1 MDLQKFI
8 DERDKYHWA
17 MQPCLYCILQEAG
30 IKQPNGSFIQNNNYR
45 CGTSGTKMFA
55 DADLA
60 YRSGDSSSTGLV
72 SRSSLYLGFF
82 RPFSGVIYAA
92 LRVPKALV
100 AEANRDRTAEDTFGN
115 VYNVNRGGNTLA
127 LVREKEYHAEL
138 DKRGLRFQT
147 GRELF
152 QTNNVENIISAMRT
166 VRGIEMYMFNEE
178 GAVFDEKYRGGT
190 RRERITITETQP
202 RQTQNREVKAPSL
215 TITLSRAA
223 LEQLR
228 SGQPSTFQRLVNLI
242 SEFDE
247 QRKNTTTI
255 TAPKEVVQELSQDT
269 DAARQLLDA
278 VIQNRPRRSA
288 RLARDDSTEATEPIE
303 APHLRRSLRIARS

>member
-8 DERDKYHWA
+8 DERDKYPWA
-17 MQPCLYCILQEAG
+17 MQPCLYCILQDAG
-30 IKQPNGSFIQNNNYR
+30 IKKLNGSFIQNNNYR

-72 SRSSLYLGFF
+72 SRCSLYLGFF
-82 RPFSGVIYAA
+82 RPFAGKIFAA

-100 AEANRDRTAEDTFGN
+100 AEAADRTAEDTFGN

-166 VRGIEMYMFNEE
+166 VRGIEMYTFNKN
-178 GAVFDEKYRGGT
+178 GPVFDEKYRGGA

-202 RQTQNREVKAPSL
+202 RQQPQREKRAPSL

-228 SGQPSTFQRLVNLI
+228 SGNPMTFQRLVNLV

-247 QRKNTTTI
+247 QRENTTTV
-255 TAPKEVVQELSQDT
+255 TAPKKVVQELKK
-269 DAARQLLDA
+269 DADVARQLLDA
-278 VIQNRPRRSA
+278 VIQTRPRRSA
-288 RLARDDSTEATEPIE
+288 RLARDDSIE
-303 APHLRRSLRIARS
+303 APRRSLRIAPS

>member
-60 YRSGDSSSTGLV
+60 YRSGDSISTGLI
-72 SRSSLYLGFF
+72 SRCSLYLGFF
-82 RPFSGVIYAA
+82 RPFAGKIFAA

-100 AEANRDRTAEDTFGN
+100 AEAADRMAEDSFGN

-166 VRGIEMYMFNEE
+166 VRGIEMYTFNKN
-178 GAVFDEKYRGGT
+178 GPVFDEKYKGGS
-190 RRERITITETQP
+190 RRERITITETQR

-215 TITLSRAA
+215 TITLSKAF

-228 SGQPSTFQRLVNLI
+228 SGNPTTFQRLVNLI
-242 SEFDE
+242 SEFDT
-247 QRKNTTTI
+247 QKKNTTTI
-255 TAPKEVVQELSQDT
+255 TAPKKVVQELSQDT

-278 VIQNRPRRSA
+278 VIQNRPRRSK

-303 APHLRRSLRIARS
+303 APHLRRSLRLARS